1 MVVVLAVLIVQM
13 VTKNEPDYTLN
24 IVTEKPLAQPVLNW
38 LKAEL
43 EVYGQDLDGDG
54 YVEWSHRQ
62 RICRIPPSREWPW
75 PMPRS

>member
-54 YVEWSHRQ
+54 
-62 RICRIPPSREWPW
+62 
-75 PMPRS
+75 